1 MTINIFTDGSCSGN
15 PGMGG
20 WGAVIVIDNSETIDL
35 HGGAIETTNN
45 QMELTAV
52 IKVLKF
58 FNKRENLDIFTDS
71 LYVRDGISSWIQKW
85 KVNGWKTSNKKPVK
99 NQKLWVELDQLINQH
114 NIKWHWVKGH
124 AGNKYNERADQLA
137 RKYIDKKSK
146 SI

>member
-1 MTINIFTDGSCSGN
+1 MTINIFTDGACSGN

-58 FNKRENLDIFTDS
+58 FNKRENLDIFPDS

-137 RKYIDKKSK
+137 RKYIDKISK